1 MTRVIL
7 AMAVLLLVCCGQ
19 ARASIAVAPVI
30 IEADQVQAGQV
41 FTVVCSHGGEEPL
54 EVALSLALFD
64 QDAWGRV
71 ILMEDEASVARA
83 EEALSLE
90 RRRFLL
96 QPGQSEAVQ
105 VQLAHADFQ
114 HLYAVLFLRPVRPG
128 PSTRL
133 AVLFLLSSGEGT
145 PSLDLSGWE
154 QRGTDLTITVENSGL
169 CHGFWAGELLLFDG
183 EGKLAEKVS
192 VQSGVVLPGRSRGL
206 QVSLPGWV
214 QQVEVRSLQLGDG
227 S

>member
-19 ARASIAVAPVI
+19 ALASIAVAPVI

-128 PSTRL
+128 PAL
-133 AVLFLLSSGEGT
+133 AWRSCSCCPAGKAH
-145 PSLDLSGWE
+145 PAWISLAGN
-154 QRGTDLTITVENSGL
+154 RG
-169 CHGFWAGELLLFDG
+169 
-183 EGKLAEKVS
+183 
-192 VQSGVVLPGRSRGL
+192 
-206 QVSLPGWV
+206 
-214 QQVEVRSLQLGDG
+214 VRT
-227 S
+227 